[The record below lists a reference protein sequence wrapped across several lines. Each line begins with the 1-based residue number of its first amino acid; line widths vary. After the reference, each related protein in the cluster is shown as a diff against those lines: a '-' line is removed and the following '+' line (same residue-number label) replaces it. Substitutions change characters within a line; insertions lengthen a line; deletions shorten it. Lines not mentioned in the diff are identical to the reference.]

1 MCQDC
6 LFPKIIIRVRDE
18 HIQPLL
24 HQVHV
29 AGSHKLLVKGL
40 GNFWSETTWTQALV
54 SSVASSVIWTRC
66 LKFLCFNFFIK
77 LVNKYGD
84 NTLLNKVI

>member
-54 SSVASSVIWTRC
+54 SHR
-66 LKFLCFNFFIK
+66 K
-77 LVNKYGD
+77 
-84 NTLLNKVI
+84 LLNNKNEILIHATSMNLENIALKNKLH